1 MNKKNIDYPLKGR
14 DILQILKGDTNII
27 EYGDLYNIN
36 SLNDIFKNESCVI
49 LYRSSPS
56 LAHWCCVFKNKEGL
70 NFFDPY
76 GVIID
81 NEIDEIEKMNP
92 EYANQY
98 YNNGK
103 KRLIELILKDK
114 YEHII
119 YNEYKM
125 QQMKSNINTCGRHC
139 CCRLLYKN
147 LSLEDYVKELSKYS
161 NDKYFDNIVLNIT
174 NKLI

>member
-1 MNKKNIDYPLKGR
+1 MNKKIDYPLKGS
-14 DILQILKGDTNII
+14 DINKILKGNTNII
-27 EYGDLYNIN
+27 EYNTLYNIN
-36 SLNDIFKNESCVI
+36 SLDEIFKNDSCVI

-56 LAHWCCVFKNKEGL
+56 LAHWCCIFKNKEGL

-76 GVIID
+76 GTIID
-81 NEIDEIEKMNP
+81 NEIEEIKKINP
-92 EYANQY
+92 SYINEY
-98 YNNGK
+98 YNNGEK
-103 KRLIELILKDK
+103 KLIELILKDR

-125 QQMKSNINTCGRHC
+125 QQLKSNINTCGRHV

-147 LSLEDYVKELSKYS
+147 LSLEEYINELYKYN